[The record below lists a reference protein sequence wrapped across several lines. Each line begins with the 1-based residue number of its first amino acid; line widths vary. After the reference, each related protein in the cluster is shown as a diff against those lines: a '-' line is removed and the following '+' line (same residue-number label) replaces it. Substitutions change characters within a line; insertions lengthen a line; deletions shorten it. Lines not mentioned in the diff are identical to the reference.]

1 LASLKAVIKR
11 LLPSKV
17 LGWVRANKLKQ
28 HISDY
33 PARVI
38 EQKYCGYDLKVS
50 LEDGMAESWYG
61 GGFTRLAEVELLQK
75 GKLREGAT
83 VFDIGAH
90 QCVVALVLA
99 NIVGPQGK
107 VVALEAN
114 SHNARVATK
123 NRDLNGAKQLEVL
136 HAAGSDT
143 PGHITFNEGL
153 NGHVDRGG
161 GEWGQVRVEAVTIDG
176 LAEKYGTPDV
186 LFVDVEGF
194 ECAVLRGATETLK
207 KLPDCFVEVHTG
219 EGLEE
224 FGGSVADVLA
234 FFTNKPYNLYMM
246 PAEHEHD
253 PRPFDPNAKTAQER
267 FLLIAMADK

>member
-1 LASLKAVIKR
+1 MKTIVKR
-11 LLPSKV
+11 LLPPKL
-17 LGWVRANKLKQ
+17 LGWLRANKLKQ
-28 HISDY
+28 DISRY
-33 PARVI
+33 PVRTI

-75 GKLREGAT
+75 GKLKPGAT
-83 VFDIGAH
+83 VYDIGAH

-99 NIVGPQGK
+99 NIVGTKGK

-114 SHNARVATK
+114 SHNARVAQK
-123 NRDLNGAKQLEVL
+123 NRDLNNAKQLEVL
-136 HAAGSDT
+136 HAAGSDK
-143 PGHITFNEGL
+143 PGQIVFNEGL

-161 GEWGQVRVEAVTIDG
+161 GEWGQVTVEAVTVDQ
-176 LAEKYGTPDV
+176 LAAKYGTPDV

-194 ECAVLRGATETLK
+194 ECSILRGASETLK
-207 KLPDCFVEVHTG
+207 TNPDIFVEVHTG

-234 FFTNKPYNLYMM
+234 FFKDKPYKLFMM
-246 PAEHEHD
+246 PAEHETD
-253 PRPFDPNAKTAQER
+253 PQPFDMNSATAKKR
-267 FLLIAMADK
+267 FLLIGLSQ